1 MRLMYD
7 TAAECNSNVSFDS
20 ADPFY
25 DSLPWFRLVGRYSL
39 HLPDYLLPF
48 FFYGDKIFLRRF
60 LCRSFVYLSNLL
72 YGVPLEQKA
81 PIVSDS
87 GDIQGHLV
95 INVEQCTGISIT

>member
-1 MRLMYD
+1 MFTVFSFIFKTSKLCRDRLEDMRLMYD

-48 FFYGDKIFLRRF
+48 FTETRF
-60 LCRSFVYLSNLL
+60 FCVVSFVDPL
-72 YGVPLEQKA
+72 Y
-81 PIVSDS
+81 
-87 GDIQGHLV
+87 
-95 INVEQCTGISIT
+95 T